1 MKRGARFGARGAVF
15 AAVILAVL
23 FAGVLLG
30 PLLGDTLDHYRRLS
44 ESVDEKSEASVRDA
58 RDALGHYMLSRAL
71 DRGEMKIRRDG
82 TRFVEPRLLM
92 LPCPDNIGDRNL
104 DGTQDPHCGASGNSS
119 PLRGG
124 SRFGRLP
131 WNFTAIAPSTGNP
144 NATDIADGLARD
156 FKDGAGNRLWYSLSR
171 NFAPIRTNP
180 HLLNF
185 HTISTITT
193 DWLSVVNETGGTV
206 ASQVAAVVL
215 SPGRPDWEQ
224 DRLHESLVS
233 GPNLNFPASDVS
245 ADKYFEEVTVTLSNG
260 TTITVTN
267 FRNKQKFIGTAD
279 RIKNQTNDRLAYL
292 TLREMTSPHLPFL
305 RQYKAQVGIRR
316 AQNHPRP
323 GSPLAS
329 IAAAMSAHVASV
341 GFFPVPAPL
350 TVTSY
355 VTTRDRRCAEWAVAP
370 TVTALIPESTT
381 LIALATTTVT
391 LVTIFANAT
400 ATVMSTVLISDS
412 PFETATRISTAF
424 IQPHPSSVAKITIND
439 IPQTTLAGN
448 TITATIDLDVKITL
462 GAGASIAI
470 FSAASLA
477 VILRDADIL
486 TTSPE
491 QLVHLPDGTRLIP
504 LGVPSSITI
513 MVTARISANATL
525 RALEE
530 ATVFIGPTAASP
542 TILAADYPF
551 RSSVRFAVEVLGTL
565 GLVTLAPG
573 AIMTLAA
580 ISPVVGTVSLIS
592 PTVFVIP
599 PGLSIQTAAPTQTVT
614 LHDRTRL
621 APDGTL
627 LGWLP
632 LSSHVSPPND
642 SECLD
647 SEARI
652 KRDSYRW
659 FMEDHPIHY
668 AVAGECRHESDNC
681 GGGDGLTLAIGASV
695 RFALPSDYA
704 VPDTVS
710 YEITLLGVSL
720 TSAVSIFISGGTV
733 DAIII
738 LGALGPTNTIT
749 LLRQWVP
756 ADEGYNA
763 RGFLRNETTLTTGMT
778 LQFPAGTPFISRS
791 GARVDNIRA
800 LLMFSP
806 APMRSAQCA
815 LDLSHRATITV
826 NGSPVTLAD
835 QRRNPGGDLREP
847 CRWLDL
853 DENAD
858 EDNLF
863 RIPSPRRSRRR
874 PDFNDYFILFGGNV
888 SIVPPTP

>member
-58 RDALGHYMLSRAL
+58 RDALAHYMLSRAL
-71 DRGEMKIRRDG
+71 DRGEMKIRRDNN
-82 TRFVEPRLLM
+82 RFVEPRLLM

-104 DGTQDPHCGASGNSS
+104 DGTHDPHCGAASDNR
-119 PLRGG
+119 PLQGG

-131 WNFTAIAPSTGNP
+131 WNFTAIAPSSGAVNQ
-144 NATDIADGLARD
+144 TDVADGLDRD
-156 FKDGAGNRLWYSLSR
+156 FRDGAGNRLWYSLSR
-171 NFAPIRTNP
+171 NFAPIDERYATP
-180 HLLNF
+180 HPLNF
-185 HTISTITT
+185 HTIANITD
-193 DWLSVVNETGGTV
+193 DWISVVNERGGTV

-215 SPGRPDWEQ
+215 SPGRPDWGQ
-224 DRLHESLVS
+224 GRLHESLVS
-233 GPNLNFPASDVS
+233 GPGLTLTASDVS
-245 ADKYFEEVTVTLSNG
+245 ADKYFEEVTVTLLNG

-267 FRNKQKFIGTAD
+267 FRNKRKFIGTAD
-279 RIKNQTNDRLAYL
+279 PIKDQTNDRLAYL
-292 TLREMTSPHLPFL
+292 TLGEMTSPDLPFL

-316 AQNHPRP
+316 EQNNPRP

-341 GFFPVPAPL
+341 GFFPIPAPL
-350 TVTSY
+350 TVASY
-355 VTTRDRRCAEWAVAP
+355 VTTRGRHCAEWAAAP
-370 TVTALIPESTT
+370 TITALVPESTT
-381 LIALATTTVT
+381 LIALTTTTVE
-391 LVTIFANAT
+391 LVSLSANTT
-400 ATVMSTVLISDS
+400 ATVLVSDS
-412 PFETATRISTAF
+412 SFDTATRISTAF
-424 IQPHPSSVAKITIND
+424 IQPHPSSVAKITLSD
-439 IPQTTLAGN
+439 IPQMTLAGN
-448 TITATIDLDVKITL
+448 TIIATIDLDVKITL
-462 GAGASIAI
+462 GAGASVSIFPATLLAI
-470 FSAASLA
+470 ILPDDNIQVSLRQT
-477 VILRDADIL
+477 VILSDDTLLAP
-486 TTSPE
+486 T
-491 QLVHLPDGTRLIP
+491 GTLFATATIV
-504 LGVPSSITI
+504 VP
-513 MVTARISANATL
+513 AHATL
-525 RALEE
+525 TALETIT
-530 ATVFIGPTAASP
+530 AFAGPGPAGP
-542 TILAADYPF
+542 TILAADSPLKSS
-551 RSSVRFAVEVLGTL
+551 SSVVVELLGTVVMS
-565 GLVTLAPG
+565 VTLKHEAT
-573 AIMTLAA
+573 ITLTGGST
-580 ISPVVGTVSLIS
+580 ITGPVSL
-592 PTVFVIP
+592 FVITS
-599 PGLSIQTAAPTQTVT
+599 GLSIQTAAPTQTVT

-632 LSSHVSPPND
+632 SGPPPYH

-733 DAIII
+733 DAISI

-756 ADEGYNA
+756 ADGDYNA
-763 RGFLRNETTLTTGMT
+763 RGFLPDEMTLTTGMT
-778 LQFPAGTPFISRS
+778 LRFPAGTPFISRS
-791 GARVDNIRA
+791 SVVVDNIRA

-815 LDLSHRATITV
+815 LDLSPRATITV

-835 QRRNPGGDLREP
+835 QRRDPVGDLREP

-863 RIPSPRRSRRR
+863 RIPSPRRSRLL
-874 PDFNDYFILFGGNV
+874 PDFNDYFILFGGRV

>member
-30 PLLGDTLDHYRRLS
+30 PLLGDTLEHYRRLS

-71 DRGEMKIRRDG
+71 DRGEMKIRSG
-82 TRFVEPRLLM
+82 STHIEPRLLM
-92 LPCPDNIGDRNL
+92 LPCPDNVQGDRNL
-104 DGTQDPHCGASGNSS
+104 DGTQDPTCGARNNSR
-119 PLRGG
+119 PLRSG

-131 WNFTAIAPSTGNP
+131 WNFTAIAQSGN
-144 NATDIADGLARD
+144 ADEYDIADGLARD

-233 GPNLNFPASDVS
+233 GPGLTLTASDVS
-245 ADKYFEEVTVTLSNG
+245 ADKYFEEVTVTLLNG

-267 FRNKQKFIGTAD
+267 FRNKRKFIGTAD
-279 RIKNQTNDRLAYL
+279 PIKDQTNDRLAYL
-292 TLREMTSPHLPFL
+292 TLGEMTSPDLPFL

-316 AQNHPRP
+316 EQNNPRP

-329 IAAAMSAHVASV
+329 IAAAISAHAASV
-341 GFFPVPAPL
+341 TIYPVPAALGVPEN
-350 TVTSY
+350 VE
-355 VTTRDRRCAEWAVAP
+355 TRRRHCAEWATVP
-370 TVTALIPESTT
+370 TVTALVPESTT
-381 LIALATTTVT
+381 LIALETTTVT
-391 LVTIFANAT
+391 LSLSTSAT
-400 ATVMSTVLISDS
+400 ATILSTVLVSDYTLWT
-412 PFETATRISTAF
+412 ET
-424 IQPHPSSVAKITIND
+424 
-439 IPQTTLAGN
+439 
-448 TITATIDLDVKITL
+448 
-462 GAGASIAI
+462 
-470 FSAASLA
+470 
-477 VILRDADIL
+477 
-486 TTSPE
+486 
-491 QLVHLPDGTRLIP
+491 
-504 LGVPSSITI
+504 
-513 MVTARISANATL
+513 RISANLISPPSTSTAKIVLNDIAPTISSVAATIEENTTVILKGGSSVSIFPATL
-525 RALEE
+525 LAIILPDDNIQVSLRQTVILSDDTLLAPTGTLFATATIVVPAHATLTALETIT
-530 ATVFIGPTAASP
+530 AFAGPGPAGP
-542 TILAADYPF
+542 TILAADSPLKSS
-551 RSSVRFAVEVLGTL
+551 SSVVVELLGTVVMS
-565 GLVTLAPG
+565 VTLKHEAT
-573 AIMTLAA
+573 ITLTGGST
-580 ISPVVGTVSLIS
+580 ITGPVSLFAI
-592 PTVFVIP
+592 TT
-599 PGLSIQTAAPTQTVT
+599 GLSIQTTGPTATV
-614 LHDRTRL
+614 LLPHPTRL
-621 APDGTL
+621 VPSGPL

-632 LSSHVSPPND
+632 LSLTVNSLRPAPPPQCFNFG
-642 SECLD
+642 
-647 SEARI
+647 SEAIIR
-652 KRDSYRW
+652 RDSHRW
-659 FMEDHPIHY
+659 FMEDQPMHY
-668 AVAGECRHESDNC
+668 AVAGECHYGGDGNC
-681 GGGDGLTLAIGASV
+681 GGGGGLTLAIGASV
-695 RFALPSDYA
+695 RFALPSTYTVTSTVDYA
-704 VPDTVS
+704 
-710 YEITLLGVSL
+710 ITLLGVSL
-720 TSAVSIFISGGTV
+720 TSAVSVFISGGTV
-733 DAIII
+733 DAISI

-778 LQFPAGTPFISRS
+778 LQFPAGTPFISRTD
-791 GARVDNIRA
+791 ARVDNIRA

-806 APMRSAQCA
+806 APMRSADCT
-815 LDLSHRATITV
+815 LDMSSSAKITLRV
-826 NGSPVTLAD
+826 PSTTMTVID
-835 QRRNPGGDLREP
+835 QRRQHDPDDNLTKP

-863 RIPSPRRSRRR
+863 RIPSPRRSRLL